1 MSKIVGT
8 TIIDTIVPPATTST
22 FPTHDSQYG
31 KGGWRELDNWE
42 QVALIPRSRMRAG
55 MAVSIAGLGAYTLS
69 HMGDTVEEDEWSPIR
84 GERGER
90 GERGP
95 AGSLDN
101 FVIMTEAEYNNLP
114 EKDLNIIY
122 CLYEVDSEDNSDAEV
137 LGEILDL
144 NAEIDEMSIEIIGEI
159 ENNLLIL

>member
-1 MSKIVGT
+1 MSKIAGT
-8 TIIDTIVPPATTST
+8 TVLDTIVPPATTSK

-31 KGGWRELDNWE
+31 KGGWRELNSWGE
-42 QVALIPRSRMRAG
+42 LRSITRDRMRAG
-55 MAVSIAGLGAYTLS
+55 MAISIIGEGPYILKS
-69 HMGDTVEEDEWSPIR
+69 MGEDYDEDVWQPVR
-84 GERGER
+84 GEKGER